1 MHIILGREN
10 IDSLL
15 IDQKFTVLELDTF
28 RLPPDGRVI
37 EAFCVVENVPI
48 TNMPRVN
55 QMKELHANLLINF
68 RKQDWNYCEQAL
80 EHLVGF
86 WGSEM
91 DSFYQSIKE
100 RMTEQQ
106 NTQSTEW
113 QWVVDKTLNGQIQQ
127 GA

>member
-10 IDSLL
+10 IESMSAE
-15 IDQKFTVLELDTF
+15 QKFTVLELDTF
-28 RLPPDGRVI
+28 RLPPEGKLI
-37 EAFCVVENVPI
+37 EAFCVVENLPI
-48 TNMPRVN
+48 ANMPRVE

-91 DSFYQSIKE
+91 DTFYQSI
-100 RMTEQQ
+100 RARITRQQ
-106 NTQSTEW
+106 DLTLTEW
-113 QWVVDKTLNGQIQQ
+113 QWVVDKT
-127 GA
+127 